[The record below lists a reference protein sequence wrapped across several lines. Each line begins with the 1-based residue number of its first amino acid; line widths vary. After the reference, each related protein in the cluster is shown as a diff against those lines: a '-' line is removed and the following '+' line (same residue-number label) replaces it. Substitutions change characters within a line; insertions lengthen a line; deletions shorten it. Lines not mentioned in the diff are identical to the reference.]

1 MRIITSS
8 VDGSTPVTN
17 TQAYSPSVPLSV
29 YRDLAREL
37 QGVQAKLDAL
47 NAQNQHIMQENQL
60 LRQEIAKA
68 VESVLR
74 LQKLVDSQATV
85 NFHQASQSSSDCRT
99 QTKRPVTATVSKEQV
114 SRSRTFYRGDS
125 QTLVFTP
132 EIEISSPIPEPVFIE
147 EQEVSYD
154 LYSESEPSQI
164 RGWWIIIGI
173 LLIIVLGFG
182 AGYLIVRP
190 LFESHS
196 R

>member
-1 MRIITSS
+1 MTSS
-8 VDGSTPVTN
+8 VYSNTPVANRAN
-17 TQAYSPSVPLSV
+17 TQACSPSVPLSV
-29 YRDLAREL
+29 YRDLATEL

-74 LQKLVDSQATV
+74 LQKLVDSQAKV
-85 NFHQASQSSSDCRT
+85 NSHQASQASSDCRA
-99 QTKRPVTATVSKEQV
+99 QTKRPVTPTGSREQV
-114 SRSRTFYRGDS
+114 SRPRTFYKGDS
-125 QTLVFTP
+125 QTLVFSP
-132 EIEISSPIPEPVFIE
+132 EIEISSSIPEPVFIE
-147 EQEVSYD
+147 EQGVSYD
-154 LYSESEPSQI
+154 LYRESEPSQI
-164 RGWWIIIGI
+164 KGWWLIIGI

-182 AGYLIVRP
+182 TGYLIVRP